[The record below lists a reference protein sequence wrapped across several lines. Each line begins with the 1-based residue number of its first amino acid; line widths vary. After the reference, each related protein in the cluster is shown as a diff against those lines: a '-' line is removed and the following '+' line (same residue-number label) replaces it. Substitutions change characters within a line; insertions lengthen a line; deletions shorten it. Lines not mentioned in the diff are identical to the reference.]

1 MKWVVKSGIWFSLLI
16 LMCRIA
22 SGQHIISG
30 KVLEQDTGEPLSFAT
45 IILEGTTSGT
55 ITNVDGFFTLL
66 DVPDTLL
73 KLVISYLGYE
83 TLIYEVTPDDIQ
95 SHSLIHIK
103 LNLLASTLEEVV
115 VKAES
120 YKYINTTSGV
130 SVVTVSPRQL
140 SMLPAI
146 GEADIF
152 RSLQLLPGVSGTNE
166 SSSGLFI
173 RGGTP
178 DQNLV
183 LLDGMTVYK
192 VDHFYGFFSAFN
204 PNAIKDVQLYKGAF
218 PARYGGRLSGVV
230 DMTGKTGSFENAT
243 GSINLNLISA
253 GGYLE
258 IPLFNKFS
266 FLFAGRRSF
275 TDILQSGLYNK
286 ITDNFAG
293 DSDIPGVDDETNIT
307 EVEPVFY
314 FYDLNSKLSY
324 RPGEKDLITFSIYN
338 GKDFLD
344 KSRDLDRNLPG
355 NILIYANIAEKA
367 DWGNNGVSARWSRQW
382 RPRLF
387 TSMLVAR
394 SEYFS
399 KYERDGFLKVSIT
412 DKDSVI
418 FSGSRHTFE
427 DNSVKDLT
435 FRADAE
441 WQFLPG
447 HKLDFGLSLNQTEI
461 DYINTRDDSVTILA
475 RSQKAGYNSFYVLEN
490 WTQSRFKVS
499 GGIRLSDYK
508 YSDRLLV
515 APRISV
521 IYNLTDSL
529 KLKAA
534 YGRHYQF
541 VNRIINENIS
551 EGSRDFWLLAD
562 GDQIDVSNAS
572 HYIAGI
578 SYEHG
583 QWLFD
588 VEAYYKDM
596 QGLSEFSLRF
606 RRGIEINADELFFT
620 GSGIARG
627 IEFLVQKKQGM
638 YTGWLSYTLGSIMHT
653 FEAFNYGKEFPALH
667 DQKHEFKWINSFE
680 LNEWTFAATFIYGSG
695 KPYSEPEGQYSIEL
709 LDGRKFN
716 YIGIGAKNGSRLP
729 SYQRLDLS
737 AHLKVELGKAI
748 GDIGVSIFNFL
759 NHKNIWYYAYDFS
772 QDPVLITE
780 VTYLGLT
787 PNVSF
792 QVTF

>member
-1 MKWVVKSGIWFSLLI
+1 MNRFVKSGIGFSLLFFI
-16 LMCRIA
+16 SGVA
-22 SGQHIISG
+22 SGQHVISG

-45 IILEGTTSGT
+45 IIMEGTTTGT
-55 ITNVDGFFTLL
+55 VTNLDGFFTLL
-66 DVPDTLL
+66 DVPDTLF
-73 KLVISYLGYE
+73 KLVISYVGYE
-83 TLIYEVTPDDIQ
+83 TTIYEVTSDDIR
-95 SHSLIHIK
+95 SRSLIRIK
-103 LNLLASTLEEVV
+103 LKPLTSSLEEVV
-115 VKAES
+115 VTAES
-120 YKYINTTSGV
+120 YKYMNTSSGV

-146 GEADIF
+146 GETDIF

-166 SSSGLFI
+166 SSSGLFV

-204 PNAIKDVQLYKGAF
+204 SNAIKDVQLYKGAF
-218 PARYGGRLSGVV
+218 PAKYGERLSSVV
-230 DMTGKTGSFENAT
+230 DLTGKTGSFEKVK
-243 GSINLNLISA
+243 GSVNLNLISA

-258 IPLFNKFS
+258 IPLFNKLS
-266 FLFAGRRSF
+266 FLFAGRRSY
-275 TDILQSGLYNK
+275 TDILQSGLYNNL
-286 ITDNFAG
+286 TDNFG
-293 DSDIPGVDDETNIT
+293 GNSTIPGVDDETNIT
-307 EVEPVFY
+307 ELEPVFY
-314 FYDLNSKLSY
+314 FYDWNSKLSY
-324 RPGEKDLITFSIYN
+324 RPGDKDLITLSIYN

-355 NILIYANIAEKA
+355 NILLYANIAEKT
-367 DWGNNGVSARWSRQW
+367 DWGNNGISARWSRQW
-382 RPRLF
+382 RPGFF
-387 TSMLVAR
+387 TSMLVTG

-399 KYERDGFLKVSIT
+399 KYDRNGFLEVSVP

-418 FSGSRHTFE
+418 FSGSRNTFE
-427 DNSVKDLT
+427 DNSVKDRT

-447 HKLDFGLSLNQTEI
+447 HKLDFGVSLTQTNI
-461 DYINTRDDSVTILA
+461 DYVNTRDDSVTILA
-475 RSQKAGYNSFYVLEN
+475 RNQKAGYNSVYVSEN
-490 WTQSRFKVS
+490 WAHRRMKVS
-499 GGIRLSDYK
+499 GGLRVSDYK
-508 YSDRLLV
+508 YSDKLLV
-515 APRISV
+515 EPRISL
-521 IYNLTDSL
+521 IYNLMDSL

-541 VNRIINENIS
+541 VNRIINENVS

-562 GDQIDVSNAS
+562 GDQIDVSDAT

-578 SYEHG
+578 SYERG

-588 VEAYYKDM
+588 VEAYYKKM

-620 GSGIARG
+620 GDGIARG
-627 IEFLVQKKQGM
+627 VEFLLQKKQGM
-638 YTGWLSYTLGSIMHT
+638 YTGWLSYTLGSVRHT
-653 FEAFNYGKEFPALH
+653 FEAFNYGEEFPALH
-667 DQKHEFKWINSFE
+667 DQKHELKLINSVE

-709 LDGRKFN
+709 LDGRQFN
-716 YIGIGAKNGSRLP
+716 YIGIGPKNGSRLP

-737 AHLKVELGKAI
+737 AHLKIALGKAI

-780 VTYLGLT
+780 VTYLGIT
-787 PNVSF
+787 PNVSL